1 MNRTERLNAILNLL
15 AEAGQVEVE
24 DIVGRLA
31 VSPATVRRDLDSLA
45 NERLRDPH
53 PGRRHPGIRGLR
65 PARTV
70 QPG

>member
-45 NERLRDPH
+45 NERLLTRTR
-53 PGRRHPGIRGLR
+53 GGATPGIRGLR
-65 PARTV
+65 PARPV